1 MKLVRFFILSLALL
15 CALTSCIKDTQ
26 GLPEKGATTMK
37 ELSIKGTTFVDLDG
51 NEVILSGINLVC
63 KDKAKGY
70 VENVTEQ
77 DFKDFKD
84 LGFNLIRFGLIWDG
98 VEPNPTKYDVA
109 YLAKLKEQ
117 IKLAEKYGIYVFLD
131 MHQDLY
137 SVLYSDGAP
146 EWATITEGLPH
157 IQGEVWSDAYL
168 ISPAVNKAIDNFWGN
183 YEVNGVGLQDYYTD
197 MWKFV
202 ADYFKDCDNIIG
214 FDIMNEP
221 YPGSVGQ
228 EVLGG
233 IVYGYAQKFMPD
245 SQLSEEEL
253 AQLWFNDETR
263 VQILADMANMDVY
276 SELLSYAK
284 APNLAFEKDILS
296 PFFDMAAKKIAEV
309 APDKFIMT
317 GTSYFC
323 NMAIESG
330 LQRLPNAKNQVYAPH
345 GYDLVVDT
353 NHYDIYNQNRVDL
366 IFATHKTT
374 QTRLNTPTIVGEWG
388 AFTSHPITYE
398 LTKDLIQIFEEN
410 LWSNTYWAWY
420 RGYDSHPYVKAL
432 HRAYPQAV
440 SGELLNYHYD
450 FENATFSMEF
460 TPSKGKTRIFY
471 PNISTLLSSNIVFP
485 IDCTIEFI
493 KYKDSNAGIIE
504 IEHDSADMPIIIR
517 IK

>member
-1 MKLVRFFILSLALL
+1 
-15 CALTSCIKDTQ
+15 
-26 GLPEKGATTMK
+26 MK
-37 ELSIKGTTFVDLDG
+37 ELSIKDTTFIDSGG

-63 KDKAKGY
+63 KDKAKNY
-70 VENVTEQ
+70 VETVSE
-77 DFKDFKD
+77 KDFKQFKE

-98 VEPNPTKYDVA
+98 VEPNPTEYDVA
-109 YLAKLKEQ
+109 YLEKLKTQ
-117 IKLAEKYGIYVFLD
+117 IKLAEKYGLYVFLD

-146 EWATITEGLPH
+146 EWATITENLPH
-157 IQGEVWSDAYL
+157 IQGDVWSDAYL
-168 ISPAVNKAIDNFWGN
+168 TSPAVNKAIDNFWGN
-183 YEVNGVGLQDYYTD
+183 YQVNGVGLQDYYCD

-202 ADYFKDCDNIIG
+202 ADYFKNCDNIIG

-233 IVYGYAQKFMPD
+233 IIYGYAKKFMPD

-253 AQLWFNDETR
+253 AQLWFQDETR

-284 APNLAFEKDILS
+284 APNFAFEKDILS
-296 PFFDMAAKKIAEV
+296 PFFNKAAQKIAEV
-309 APDKFIMT
+309 DPEKFIMT

-353 NHYDIYNQNRVDL
+353 NHYDIYNKDRVDL
-366 IFATHKTT
+366 IFATHTKV
-374 QTRLNTPTIVGEWG
+374 QNRLNTPTIVGEWG
-388 AFTSHPITYE
+388 AFTSHPSTYE
-398 LTKDLIQIFEEN
+398 LTKDLIAIFETN

-420 RGYDSHPYVKAL
+420 RGYENHPYAKAL
-432 HRAYPQAV
+432 HRAYPQTI

-450 FENATFSMEF
+450 FENTTFTMEF
-460 TPSKGKTRIFY
+460 TPTKGTTRIFY
-471 PNISTLLSSNIVFP
+471 PNISTLNTNNITLP
-485 IDCTIEFI
+485 IDGTIEFI
-493 KYKDSNAGIIE
+493 KYEDSNSGIIE
-504 IEHDSADMPIIIR
+504 IQHDDSAMPIAVVIN
-517 IK
+517 